1 MAANKVIFEHVIQPG
16 TGKAVEVRAGQILR
30 IEQVEGGQCVDFNC
44 FNLNDYKEF
53 MHCGRTRTVHG
64 FHPSKGTFLWSGP
77 PRERAMMF
85 ILEDTYGRNDVLFP
99 RCSAY
104 LYESAY
110 GFDVHTNCQ
119 DIQAEAQREYGLTPD
134 DVHDSFNFFMCTEVS
149 GPHRAQITRQESRAG
164 DYVDLLALIDVL
176 AVTNVCG
183 ADVMR
188 TSNFSLKPLRLSV
201 RQATDAERAAAPP
214 TPILR
219 SQRTPESFRVRNIK
233 ADRELRA
240 DPMYQ
245 PEFRNVPLTVEDVAV
260 ELSANEMAAL
270 AAVRQ
275 PIYGD
280 DDGAALR
287 DVLFSWWEERFLA
300 GSSGAPVISN
310 KADSA

>member
-1 MAANKVIFEHVIQPG
+1 M
-16 TGKAVEVRAGQILR
+16 
-30 IEQVEGGQCVDFNC
+30 
-44 FNLNDYKEF
+44 
-53 MHCGRTRTVHG
+53 
-64 FHPSKGTFLWSGP
+64 
-77 PRERAMMF
+77 
-85 ILEDTYGRNDVLFP
+85 
-99 RCSAY
+99 
-104 LYESAY
+104 
-110 GFDVHTNCQ
+110 
-119 DIQAEAQREYGLTPD
+119 
-134 DVHDSFNFFMCTEVS
+134 
-149 GPHRAQITRQESRAG
+149 
-164 DYVDLLALIDVL
+164 DVL

-188 TSNFSLKPLRLSV
+188 TSNFALKPIRLSV

-240 DPMYQ
+240 DPTYR
-245 PEFRNVPLTVEDVAV
+245 PEFKNVPLMVEDVPV
-260 ELSANEMAAL
+260 ELSANEMAIL

-310 KADSA
+310 SSDSP

>member
-1 MAANKVIFEHVIQPG
+1 MGASEVIFEHVIQPG
-16 TGKAVEVRAGQILR
+16 TGKALEVRAGQILR
-30 IEQVEGGQCVDFNC
+30 IEQVEGAQCVDFNC
-44 FNLNDYKEF
+44 FNLHDYKEF

-64 FHPSKGTFLWSGP
+64 FHPSKGAFLWSGP
-77 PRERAMMF
+77 PREHAMMF

-149 GPHRAQITRQESRAG
+149 EPHRAQITRQSSRAS
-164 DYVDLLALIDVL
+164 DYVDLLALMDVL

-188 TSNFSLKPLRLSV
+188 TSNFALKPIRLCV
-201 RQATDAERAAAPP
+201 RQATHAERAAAPP

-219 SQRTPESFRVRNIK
+219 SQRSPESFRIRTIK

-240 DPMYQ
+240 DPTYR
-245 PEFRNVPLTVEDVAV
+245 PEFKNVPLTVEDVAV
-260 ELSANEMAAL
+260 ELSANEMATL
-270 AAVRQ
+270 AEVRQ
-275 PIYGD
+275 TVYGD

-310 KADSA
+310 ASESP